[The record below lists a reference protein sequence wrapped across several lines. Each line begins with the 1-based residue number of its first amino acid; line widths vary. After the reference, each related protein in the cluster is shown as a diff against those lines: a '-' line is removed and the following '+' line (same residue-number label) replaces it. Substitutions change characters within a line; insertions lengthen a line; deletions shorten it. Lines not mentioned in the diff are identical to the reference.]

1 MKLEILDPKWG
12 MVRVQTAHVSFPTT
26 DLIGQ
31 KIGEYDITSKLGV
44 GGMGVVYEGR
54 HPLIGKRVA
63 VKVLLPS
70 LSNETELVERFLSE
84 ARAVNE
90 IRHRGI
96 VDIFSFGTLP
106 DGSHYFVMEYLEG
119 HPFDRVIKSRAPV
132 SPGETLQWLDEML
145 DALEAAHASG
155 IVHRDIK
162 PSNLFLVDTGRG
174 RPYVKLLDFGIA
186 KLGAFE
192 GQAAA
197 QTRASVIVGTPDY
210 LAPEQARGKPIS
222 VQTDLY
228 SLGVV
233 AFEMLTGQRPFR
245 GENAL
250 QTMWMHVENEPERPS
265 ALHSA
270 VPSDVDDL
278 VLWAMQKEPANRP
291 KNAAEMRSHVLTLRS
306 KYSAE
311 PYTRVPVSSRGA
323 PLYTPSPT
331 SNKGLPRPPTP
342 APRSQKSSSGPA
354 SKSKS
359 GPVSLEGK
367 GASKADAP
375 PKPEQSK
382 GTDKRISET
391 RLAVP
396 KATPE
401 AVGNETIQIDS
412 GRNQALRPKPVET
425 LDEVQPKAASK
436 APLIA
441 AVGALIVLGGIGL
454 YFATRTPDPLPPL
467 PSPELVT
474 AQAKV
479 NTPTPEPTLNTKTP
493 EPPTK
498 PVDAKPVDAKP
509 VDAKPVDAKPVNDKP
524 PVNSLPKPDPKPE
537 PPPAV
542 ASVIP
547 PVKATKPDAVKP
559 EPKPSPAPPKNVLS
573 QAQLEGRLSKLKSK
587 LSKIEEKAG
596 GPDRILRQFMQ
607 KADAQVSGA
616 GTDAQRK
623 AAWKYLDGLEAQLG
637 GG

>member
-1 MKLEILDPKWG
+1 
-12 MVRVQTAHVSFPTT
+12 MVRVQTAHVSAPTT

-96 VDIFSFGTLP
+96 VDIFSFGTLA
-106 DGSHYFVMEYLEG
+106 DGSHYFVMEYLDG

-270 VPSDVDDL
+270 VPTDIDDL
-278 VLWAMQKEPANRP
+278 VLWAMQKEPADRP
-291 KNAAEMRSHVLTLRS
+291 KNAAEMRSHVLSLRA

-311 PYTRVPVSSRGA
+311 PYTRVPLSSRGA

-342 APRSQKSSSGPA
+342 APRSQKSSAGAA

-359 GPVSLEGK
+359 GPVSIEAKGSTKADSSPKLEQAK
-367 GASKADAP
+367 GA
-375 PKPEQSK
+375 
-382 GTDKRISET
+382 DKRISET

-412 GRNQALRPKPVET
+412 GKNQALRPKPVET
-425 LDEVQPKAASK
+425 LDEVPPRAASK
-436 APLIA
+436 GLLIA
-441 AVGALIVLGGIGL
+441 AVGGLIVLGGIGL
-454 YFATRTPDPLPPL
+454 YVATRAPEPLPPL
-467 PSPELVT
+467 PSSDVA
-474 AQAKV
+474 AQAKLPV
-479 NTPTPEPTLNTKTP
+479 PTPEPTIKSKPP
-493 EPPTK
+493 EPRATPVDVKPVENKPVVNPQAKPETTPPVVPVAAVTPSVKPTK
-498 PVDAKPVDAKP
+498 P
-509 VDAKPVDAKPVNDKP
+509 
-524 PVNSLPKPDPKPE
+524 DP
-537 PPPAV
+537 
-542 ASVIP
+542 
-547 PVKATKPDAVKP
+547 VKP
-559 EPKPSPAPPKNVLS
+559 ELKPIPAPPKNVLS
-573 QAQLEGRLSKLKSK
+573 QAQLESRLSKLKSK

-596 GPDRILRQFMQ
+596 GPDRILRQFML
-607 KADAQVSGA
+607 KAEVQVSGA
-616 GTDAQRK
+616 GNDAQRK